1 MIKANYFDHRQSL
14 IQSIY
19 LDLQEGVVNVL
30 FEGKTFPV
38 KKARLKVAEPFEHAP
53 CILNFSDGS
62 HCEIHDKA
70 DQQTLFD
77 YLHYQPSLVQR
88 WQKQWKWALVAI
100 IIMAAILLAAKE
112 WGVPVLA
119 DKIAASLP
127 TRYEQSLGT
136 EIMKLL
142 DNTILNPS
150 NLSEARVNQAREA
163 ILRVMPAHAR
173 IAIHLEVRHAPKI
186 GANAFALPGGTVV
199 VTDDMIRLL
208 SGKKEGELSPGQV
221 EELAGVLAHE
231 IGHVEGNHSMRGL
244 VRDAMVTVIA
254 GSLFSDFSSVVSLA
268 TAGIVNKKFSRE
280 METEAD
286 DYAIKRMKEVNMS
299 PVRLANALERMENQ
313 HKREHERGHE
323 QDQDSS
329 TGRQISQYMSSHP
342 ATADRVARFRA
353 AAQ

>member
-70 DQQTLFD
+70 DQQTLLD
-77 YLHYQPSLVQR
+77 YLNYQPSLVQR

-100 IIMAAILLAAKE
+100 VIMAAILLIAKE

-119 DKIAASLP
+119 DKIAARLP

-142 DNTILNPS
+142 DNTMLNPS
-150 NLSEARVNQAREA
+150 RLSEVRINQAKEA
-163 ILRVMPAHAR
+163 ILRVLPAHAR
-173 IAIHLEVRHAPKI
+173 ISIHLEVRHAPKI
-186 GANAFALPGGTVV
+186 GANAFALPGGTIV

-208 SGKKEGELSPGQV
+208 NGKEEGELSPEQV

-231 IGHVEGNHSMRGL
+231 IGHVEGNHGMRGL

-299 PVRLANALERMENQ
+299 PVRLANALERMEDQ
-313 HKREHERGHE
+313 HKRERE
-323 QDQDSS
+323 QDQNSS